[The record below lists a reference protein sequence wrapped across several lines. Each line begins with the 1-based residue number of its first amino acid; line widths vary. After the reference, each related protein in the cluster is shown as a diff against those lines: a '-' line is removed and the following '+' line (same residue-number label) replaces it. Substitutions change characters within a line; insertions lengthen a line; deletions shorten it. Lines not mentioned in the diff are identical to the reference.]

1 MLSRYRAFF
10 ERRSRLEAVTAKG
23 IYTSPYQ
30 LGIETID
37 NGNETL
43 MQQEGLYLCQSRAV
57 YSILQFGIKTTST
70 AAATVAA
77 PALS

>member
-1 MLSRYRAFF
+1 M
-10 ERRSRLEAVTAKG
+10 EAVTAKG
-23 IYTSPYQ
+23 TYTSPYQ